1 MTDQLE
7 EQMDGLVEKY
17 TELLLGEANPEL
29 KRKVES
35 WVLYTYISKSMPAL
49 VKHWNEQ
56 YPEGK
61 ENIKNAILE
70 IQKLNQEHRNN
81 KAK

>member
-1 MTDQLE
+1 MEELQEQL
-7 EQMDGLVEKY
+7 DGLIEKY
-17 TELLLGEANPEL
+17 TELLLGEATPEL
-29 KRKVES
+29 QEKVKS
-35 WVLYTYISKSMPAL
+35 WVLYTYISKSMPPL

-61 ENIKNAILE
+61 ENIKNVILE
-70 IQKLNQEHRNN
+70 IQKLNEEHRKN